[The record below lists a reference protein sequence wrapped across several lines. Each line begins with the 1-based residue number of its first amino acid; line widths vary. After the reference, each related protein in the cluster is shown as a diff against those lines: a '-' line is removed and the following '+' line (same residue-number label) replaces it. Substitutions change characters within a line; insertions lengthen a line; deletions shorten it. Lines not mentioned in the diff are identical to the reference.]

1 LPHTGL
7 DEEFD
12 AGSLE
17 ELDNSFEEE
26 SSNESLEDEFADE
39 VPDEIVADEEED
51 DAGDDEVTTEG
62 KPEIKSKKKVGKG
75 MSPMIKLAGIATL
88 SVALIGGAV
97 FMFMPEIN
105 KMMGNPHPHQVA
117 RQSAPAQMHQT
128 TTEAATLSNP
138 KPDVSQT
145 PVNISEPASKGTLSL
160 ASGIGEDSNTSIPGK
175 VPGTSLTPKKDS
187 LASNSG
193 DIPTKTSSSEAKIIA
208 GMNAMIDRLNNL
220 NVQVSKLSYDS
231 SNANSAQSNDNDSIV
246 LKKLIRKV
254 DTLNKRIRTANRN
267 ITKLRRSGNQIRRT
281 SAYHPSRTL
290 RPAVYPVHKVRHIK
304 YIVMAAVPGTAWVY
318 HAKDV
323 HGKYKP
329 TGDVFKLSDG
339 DTIKGYGK
347 VTRITSDGKIMCEHG
362 SLPTKVLE

>member
-39 VPDEIVADEEED
+39 VPDEIVTDEEED

-62 KPEIKSKKKVGKG
+62 KPEIKPKKKKVGKG

-105 KMMGNPHPHQVA
+105 KMMGSSHPRQVVHQN
-117 RQSAPAQMHQT
+117 APVQIHQPAT
-128 TTEAATLSNP
+128 KTAALSNP
-138 KPDVSQT
+138 KPEVSQAPT
-145 PVNISEPASKGTLSL
+145 KVSDPVSKGASL
-160 ASGIGEDSNTSIPGK
+160 AAGIGKDSNTSMPGNA
-175 VPGTSLTPKKDS
+175 PGTSLNPEKDAFASKSDPNNTPKV
-187 LASNSG
+187 
-193 DIPTKTSSSEAKIIA
+193 SSSQSKIIA

-231 SNANSAQSNDNDSIV
+231 SNTNSAKSNDDSIV

-267 ITKLRRSGNQIRRT
+267 ITKLRRSANHTRH
-281 SAYHPSRTL
+281 APVYHASRAL
-290 RPAVYPVHKVRHIK
+290 KPAVYPVHKVRHIK